1 MFCKALQGEVNK
13 TSRSVGTI
21 ELLVRAEGD
30 KMEYVAIQRL
40 VEIDL
45 VVLEYSD
52 IIVKPVEEQKTMT
65 AFVEAR
71 TELEELTEL
80 LRRSSSWGTSTVSS
94 SS

>member
-1 MFCKALQGEVNK
+1 MIRMNHMESLADIIIEKEVHMNRDEK
-13 TSRSVGTI
+13 VK
-21 ELLVRAEGD
+21 D